1 LDSIKLLELIQTYP
15 GWFKTSVVVWILL
28 GALLVG
34 GLVLLRPTESPSSQ
48 PTTVNAPIATAAKA
62 APLTNITVK
71 EIVDTVRSAPPLQQ
85 QDAAKNY
92 IGLDVEWTGYLK
104 SAEPEYKSTQ
114 SIRVNLNINKDEVI
128 GYSIWFKIDIN
139 TIPELRV
146 LHKESKIK
154 VRGRI
159 NSVSVPGISVDL
171 IPEEVIILERAK
183 SYARN

>member
-1 LDSIKLLELIQTYP
+1 MKLLELVQTYP

-34 GLVLLRPTESPSSQ
+34 GLILLRPTESSSLQ
-48 PTTVNAPIATAAKA
+48 PTTINAPIATAARA
-62 APLTNITVK
+62 VPLTKITVK
-71 EIVDTVRSAPPLQQ
+71 EIVDTVRNAPPLQQ

-104 SAEPEYKSTQ
+104 SAEPEYKNTQ
-114 SIRVNLNINKDEVI
+114 SIRVNLNANKDEVI
-128 GYSIWFKIDIN
+128 GYSIWFKIDIS
-139 TIPELRV
+139 TIPELRL

-159 NSVSVPGISVDL
+159 NSVSVAGISVDL
-171 IPEEVIILERAK
+171 TPEEVIILERATTN
-183 SYARN
+183 ARN